1 MVSSS
6 RATTR
11 RTCTAPSNLKITLQF
26 YRDWLKGESYLRNDD
41 TWKTYCAEH
50 VTIITNCAL
59 NIPQNLKSYQEI
71 WGDAEGSKL
80 YELAREQ
87 FLAKVGQA
95 KMDEVWGVHAS
106 DEDVT
111 IREVATAMV

>member
-50 VTIITNCAL
+50 VTIITNCRETPDELECLSYRQLQRRCMNAKRQGL
-59 NIPQNLKSYQEI
+59 NIACNSRKSAMLAALK
-71 WGDAEGSKL
+71 
-80 YELAREQ
+80 EL
-87 FLAKVGQA
+87 
-95 KMDEVWGVHAS
+95 GV
-106 DEDVT
+106 
-111 IREVATAMV
+111 RN